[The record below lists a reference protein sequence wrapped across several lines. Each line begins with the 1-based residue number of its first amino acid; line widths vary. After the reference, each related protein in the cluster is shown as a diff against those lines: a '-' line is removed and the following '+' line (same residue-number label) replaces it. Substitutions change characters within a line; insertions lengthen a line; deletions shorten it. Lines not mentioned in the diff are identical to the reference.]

1 MDKFIARLKE
11 LKVVPVIKINDSA
24 NAYDLG
30 KALVEGGLPIA
41 EVTFRTAAAED
52 AIREMRKV
60 EGLIVGAGTIVS
72 VEQAKKAVSAGAEF
86 LVTAGFSRPVT
97 EYAVANHI
105 PIFPGVC
112 TPTEILSIME
122 FDLPVAKFFPAEDF
136 GGLKTIKSLS
146 GPFPNMLFMPT
157 GGISDKNILEY
168 LSHPNIIACGGSWMV
183 RENLI
188 DEKKFDE
195 IRGLVEAAVSL
206 VRNS

>member
-1 MDKFIARLKE
+1 MDKFIDKLKE
-11 LKVVPVIKINDSA
+11 LRIVPVIKINDSR
-24 NAYDLG
+24 NAYELG
-30 KALVEGGLPIA
+30 KVLVEGGLPIA
-41 EVTFRTAAAED
+41 EVTFRTAAAEES
-52 AIREMRKV
+52 IREMKKV
-60 EGLIVGAGTIVS
+60 DGLVVGAGTIVN
-72 VEQAKKAVSAGAEF
+72 VEQAKKAIAAGAEF

-97 EYAVANHI
+97 EYAVQNNI

-157 GGISDKNILEY
+157 GGISEKNILEY

-183 RENLI
+183 KENLI

-195 IRGLVEAAVSL
+195 IRRLVEDAVRL
-206 VRNS
+206 VRKS